1 MIKVLNTE
9 KFHYHSNFLFKIH
22 FYTSTFS
29 FNPHRPYNFQKFN
42 FDLKIYFSYF
52 LVFEFDRGKRKSS
65 CFDNERESHQMLSIL
80 GIKKV
85 DFCVDKFYLT
95 IKFWWWLFWIS
106 IFSKKIN
113 WRWERKF
120 SLIWFRVVG
129 ALWFF

>member
-1 MIKVLNTE
+1 M
-9 KFHYHSNFLFKIH
+9 S
-22 FYTSTFS
+22 
-29 FNPHRPYNFQKFN
+29 
-42 FDLKIYFSYF
+42 
-52 LVFEFDRGKRKSS
+52 
-65 CFDNERESHQMLSIL
+65 SIL

-120 SLIWFRVVG
+120 YLIWFRVVG